1 MSKDNV
7 IDFEGAR
14 PTDQFE
20 VAFAA
25 SGQFE
30 KAADGAI
37 ATLRTRSDPAE
48 IEAAIATLIYM
59 AATLDE
65 LDSRGVEF

>member
-14 PTDQFE
+14 PSDQFE
-20 VAFAA
+20 VVFSA

-37 ATLRTRSDPAE
+37 ATLRTGSDPAE

-59 AATLDE
+59 GATLDE
-65 LDSRGVEF
+65 LDKRGVEF